1 MKETIEY
8 LSTKKLLGS
17 EDKYIIPRYQRN
29 YAWENRQISQLIH
42 DVADYVESSSAY
54 YIGTLVVH
62 ETSNTN
68 GDVFEIIDG
77 QQRFTTLTLLL
88 CLLKNEYTRIVDT
101 SWYKSMNLQ
110 FQSRKES
117 SLILNQLFLEGNVD
131 NEKYNSNNITSGYS
145 DVRIALKKILKDKNL
160 DIQDF
165 CKYLFDNVKIL
176 RVTVPYDT
184 DLNHYFEIMNT
195 RGVQLEKHEILK
207 AAFLEVLD
215 PDERYIANKVW
226 ESCANMERYVQYGF
240 TPDERDRIFGQ
251 DWNTL
256 VSKEMLFAIRPNKT
270 ECESEQSLSI
280 EELLRRPTNQNNQT
294 NDKEYNKAQQRFNT
308 IINFSNFLL
317 HVLRIQTK
325 QDIRLDDKRLL
336 ESFSQ
341 IKNGEKKYDKGFVE
355 QFIYNLL
362 KIKYLYDRYVIK
374 REILGGTDKWS
385 LEQLVLYD
393 RKKSQVQYID
403 SFGDDNDDN
412 KDNREAIM
420 LLSMFHVSTPTLNYK
435 HWLCAVLKWL
445 FEKTEVKPIEYIQ
458 YLQNLAKAFLF
469 DRYLARDRS
478 EFYNIIFTN
487 NGLSHNTDIDWT
499 LLDKGTD
506 VENFIFNYLDYLL
519 WKNYNTPDK
528 KYFVVEGKTIE
539 YAIIKDF
546 EYTFRSSVEHYYPQ
560 HPIDDNLNIRGTCW
574 LNDFG
579 NLCLI
584 SGSKNS
590 RLSNYMPS
598 AKKDHYS
605 TSPTIDSIKQLL
617 MMSYI
622 TWDIYGDNKINEI
635 ADHGEKMKALLRE
648 QL

>member
-29 YAWENRQISQLIH
+29 YAWENREISQLIH
-42 DVADYVESSSAY
+42 DVADYVEISSAY

-62 ETSNTN
+62 EISNTN
-68 GDVFEIIDG
+68 GGVFEIIDG

-110 FQSRKES
+110 FQSRKDS
-117 SLILNQLFLEGNVD
+117 SLILNQLFLEGSVD
-131 NEKYNSNNITSGYS
+131 NEKYNSNNITSGYY
-145 DVRIALKKILKDKNL
+145 DVRIALKKILKDKNI

-256 VSKEMLFAIRPNKT
+256 VSKEMLFTIRPNKT

-280 EELLRRPTNQNNQT
+280 EELLKRPTSQDNQT

-341 IKNGEKKYDKGFVE
+341 TKNGEKKYDKGFVE

-374 REILGGTDKWS
+374 REVLGGTDKWS

-403 SFGDDNDDN
+403 SFGDDN

-420 LLSMFHVSTPTLNYK
+420 LLSMFHVSTPTLIYK

-539 YAIIKDF
+539 DARIKDF

-617 MMSYI
+617 MMSYK

>member
-17 EDKYIIPRYQRN
+17 KDKYIIPRYQRN
-29 YAWENRQISQLIH
+29 YAWENREISQLIH
-42 DVADYVESSSAY
+42 DVADYVESSATY

-62 ETSNTN
+62 ETTNTN
-68 GDVFEIIDG
+68 GDIFEIIDG

-88 CLLKNEYTRIVDT
+88 CLLKNEYARIVDT
-101 SWYKSMNLQ
+101 SWYTSMNLH
-110 FQSRKES
+110 FQSRKDS
-117 SLILNQLFLEGNVD
+117 SLILNQLFREGNVD
-131 NEKYNSNNITSGYS
+131 NEKYNPNNISSGYN
-145 DVRIALKKILKDKNL
+145 DVRIALKKILKDKNI

-165 CKYLFDNVKIL
+165 CRYLFDKVKIL

-207 AAFLEVLD
+207 AAFLEVLA

-226 ESCANMERYVQYGF
+226 ESCSNMERYVQYGF
-240 TPDERDRIFGQ
+240 TPEERDKIFGH

-256 VSKEMLFAIRPNKT
+256 VSKETLFAIKPNKT
-270 ECESEQSLSI
+270 ECESEQSLSL
-280 EELLRRPTNQNNQT
+280 EELLSRPTSQNNQT
-294 NDKEYNKAQQRFNT
+294 NDKEYNKTQQRFNT

-341 IKNGEKKYDKGFVE
+341 TKNGEKKYDKEFVK

-374 REILGGTDKWS
+374 REFLGGTDKWS
-385 LEQLVLYD
+385 LEKLVLYN
-393 RKKSQVQYID
+393 RNKSQVQYID
-403 SFGDDNDDN
+403 SFGDDSQ
-412 KDNREAIM
+412 DNREAIM
-420 LLSMFHVSTPTLNYK
+420 LLSMFHVSTPTLIYK

-445 FEKTEVKPIEYIQ
+445 FEKTEVKPLEYIQ

-478 EFYNIIFTN
+478 EFYDIIFTN
-487 NGLSHNTDIDWT
+487 NGLPHNTDIDWT

-519 WKNYNTPDK
+519 WKNYNTPDR
-528 KYFVVEGKTIE
+528 KYFVVEGRTVEDIR
-539 YAIIKDF
+539 IKDF

-560 HPIDDNLNIRGTCW
+560 HPIDDDLNIRGTRW

-598 AKKDHYS
+598 AKKDHYN
-605 TSPTIDSIKQLL
+605 TSLTIDSIKQCL
-617 MMSYI
+617 MMSYK
-622 TWDIYGDNKINEI
+622 TWDICGDNKINEI
-635 ADHGEKMKALLRE
+635 ADHGEKMKLLLQE

>member
-539 YAIIKDF
+539 
-546 EYTFRSSVEHYYPQ
+546 EHFAVRW
-560 HPIDDNLNIRGTCW
+560 NI
-574 LNDFG
+574 
-579 NLCLI
+579 
-584 SGSKNS
+584 
-590 RLSNYMPS
+590 
-598 AKKDHYS
+598 
-605 TSPTIDSIKQLL
+605 TIHNTLL
-617 MMSYI
+617 MTI
-622 TWDIYGDNKINEI
+622 
-635 ADHGEKMKALLRE
+635 
-648 QL
+648 